1 LKPDQPAAQMQMP
14 YLVLHSPCP
23 LHGICRFIGLSGEHV
38 PLSTGLASVA
48 IVIAII
54 TILLISVSN
63 TQKSSPRFLII
74 SIIIR
79 LILQTHTTGWRFT
92 NLTGLF
98 QTRDPNTWSRDQER
112 ARTALRAAAAA
123 GAGEQRAAP
132 AESARRQPAAAR
144 ASGGGS
150 GRPKQWEAPRKRRR
164 TVSVRILNLPKT

>member
-1 LKPDQPAAQMQMP
+1 MQMP

-74 SIIIR
+74 SIIR
-79 LILQTHTTGWRFT
+79 LMADSYYRVEVHEPHRTF
-92 NLTGLF
+92 
-98 QTRDPNTWSRDQER
+98 PNT
-112 ARTALRAAAAA
+112 
-123 GAGEQRAAP
+123 
-132 AESARRQPAAAR
+132 
-144 ASGGGS
+144 
-150 GRPKQWEAPRKRRR
+150 
-164 TVSVRILNLPKT
+164 